1 MVLSGAK
8 GSTVNHNQVSVM
20 LGQQELEGRRVPIMP
35 SGKSLPCFLPYDP
48 NPRAGGYITDRFLT
62 GLKPQEFFFHC
73 MAGREGLIDTAVK
86 TSRSGYLQRCL
97 MKHLESLIVNYDFTV
112 RDSDGSVI
120 QFLYGEDSI
129 DPTKKQF
136 LEKFT
141 FLGKNFNRY
150 SQRYSPKKLAIAL
163 DQKEVQLY
171 LKERKQNQSILS
183 SETILSRFLP
193 GSYLGAI
200 SEKAY
205 FSISE
210 FIQKE
215 KNLQEKGLFNSKAH
229 YDAVKLFTLFSI
241 KYFYSLITPGE
252 AVGPTAAQ
260 SIGEPSTQMT
270 LNTFH
275 LAGHGGANVTL
286 GIPRLREILMT
297 ATDKIK
303 TPSMTLKFVDAELS
317 KEKAELYCRKL
328 QRVIMMELIQNIEI
342 QEKNQLVKKDRIL
355 GFEERARV
363 YKLILTF
370 EDLNAIKYAFGLDEN
385 TIKNVNV
392 KINQF
397 ISF

>member
-20 LGQQELEGRRVPIMP
+20 LGQQELEGRRVPVMP
-35 SGKSLPCFLPYDP
+35 SGRTLPSFLPYDP
-48 NPRAGGYITDRFLT
+48 NPRSGGYITDRFLT
-62 GLKPQEFFFHC
+62 GLRPQDFFFHC

-112 RDSDGSVI
+112 RDADGSIV
-120 QFLYGEDSI
+120 QFLYGEDSV
-129 DPTKKQF
+129 DPTKRQF
-136 LEKFT
+136 LDKFQ
-141 FLGKNFNRY
+141 FLGRNFKGYSHRY
-150 SQRYSPKKLAIAL
+150 NPRKLAGAL
-163 DQKEVQLY
+163 NQREVREY
-171 LKERKQNQSILS
+171 LKERKADPSLLKT
-183 SETILSRFLP
+183 ETILSRFLP

-200 SEKAY
+200 SERAY
-205 FSISE
+205 HSISE
-210 FIQKE
+210 FIHKE
-215 KNLQEKGLFNSKAH
+215 RGKGDAGFFSNQRDFDEK
-229 YDAVKLFTLFSI
+229 KLFTLFNL

-252 AVGPTAAQ
+252 AVGPVAAQ

-303 TPSMTLKFVDAELS
+303 TPSMTLTLSDENAS
-317 KEKAELYCRKL
+317 KETAEQHCRKL
-328 QRVIMMELIQNIEI
+328 QRVIMLELINKVEI
-342 QEKNQLVKKDRIL
+342 HEKNKLSKKGKIL
-355 GFEERARV
+355 NAEERART

-370 EDLNAIKYAFGLDEN
+370 EEIEAIRFGFGIEEN
-385 TIKNVNV
+385 LIKFVN
-392 KINQF
+392 F
-397 ISF
+397 HYS

>member
-8 GSTVNHNQVSVM
+8 GSTVNHNQISVM

-35 SGKSLPCFLPYDP
+35 SGKTLPCFLPYDP

-62 GLKPQEFFFHC
+62 GLRPQDFFFHC

-112 RDSDGSVI
+112 RDSDGSIV

-129 DPTKKQF
+129 DPTKRQF
-136 LEKFT
+136 LEKFH
-141 FLGKNFNRY
+141 FLGKNFKGY
-150 SQRYSPKKLAIAL
+150 SQRYNPKKLANAL
-163 DQKEVQLY
+163 DQKDVREY
-171 LKERKQNQSILS
+171 LKERKNHPELLK
-183 SETILSRFLP
+183 SETILSKFLP

-205 FSISE
+205 HAVSD
-210 FIQKE
+210 FIQNE
-215 KNLQEKGLFNSKAH
+215 KNKKENNLFFKQSNFDEK
-229 YDAVKLFTLFSI
+229 KLFTLFTI

-303 TPSMTLKFVDAELS
+303 TPTMTLKFNDDNLS
-317 KEKAELYCRKL
+317 KERAEQYCRKL
-328 QRVIMMELIQNIEI
+328 QRVIMLELINNIEI
-342 QEKNQLVKKDRIL
+342 NEKNKLSKQGKVLE
-355 GFEERARV
+355 FEERARI
-363 YKLILTF
+363 YKLILNF
-370 EDLNAIKYAFGLDEN
+370 EEIEAIKYGFGIDEN
-385 TIKNVNV
+385 TLKLV
-392 KINQF
+392 K
-397 ISF
+397 